1 VARRIS
7 AIGLTRQLIPRINL
21 RQQVVPVSEIIEAPM
36 KAIQIKQTG
45 GPEVM
50 ELADLPVPQPKT
62 NEAVVRILA
71 AGVNFIDVY
80 NREGRYK
87 APLPLV
93 LGQEGAGVVSAVG
106 SDVRDVVVGGRV
118 AYTGVLGSYAEYA
131 AVPAD
136 RLVKIPDGV
145 SEREA
150 AAAML
155 QGITAHYLAHDTY
168 PLKRGETALIHAAA
182 GGVGLLLVQMAHNI
196 GARVIGTV
204 STEEKAKLASEA
216 GADEIIFYTQSDFE
230 AETRRLTGGK
240 GVDVVYDS
248 AGKTTFEK
256 GLNVLRPRGMM
267 ALFGGSSGAVPPFD
281 PLTLTQKGSLYLT
294 RPSIGHYIITRHSS
308 GTAAARWRRVWD
320 DSRGEAQA
328 ADRTRLST
336 ATGGTG
342 PPRSGRPQDDG
353 EAAADTRLSLARTG
367 PMVETRLAASPFAA
381 ETGHAPSLLGITAGY
396 TNSPPHHC
404 VMI

>member
-1 VARRIS
+1 
-7 AIGLTRQLIPRINL
+7 
-21 RQQVVPVSEIIEAPM
+21 M

-50 ELADLPVPQPKT
+50 EFSDLPVPQPKP
-62 NEAVVRILA
+62 NEAVVKILA

-87 APLPLV
+87 VPLPFV

-106 SDVRDVVVGGRV
+106 SEVRDVAVGDRV
-118 AYTGVLGSYAEYA
+118 AYTSVLGSYAEYA

-155 QGITAHYLAHDTY
+155 QGITAQYLIYDTY
-168 PLKRGETALIHAAA
+168 PLKKGETTLIHAAA

-204 STEEKAKLASEA
+204 SSEEKAKLAREV
-216 GADEIIFYTQSDFE
+216 GADEIIFYMQSDFE
-230 AETRRLTGGK
+230 VETKRLTGGK

-248 AGKTTFEK
+248 VGKTTFEK
-256 GLNVLRPRGMM
+256 GLNVIRPRGMM
-267 ALFGGSSGAVPPFD
+267 ALFGGSSGAAPSFD
-281 PLTLTQKGSLYLT
+281 PITLTQKGSLYLT
-294 RPSIGHYIITRHSS
+294 RPSLGHYTITREELQQRA
-308 GTAAARWRRVWD
+308 GAVFGMI
-320 DSRGEAQA
+320 RGGKLKLRIEYVYPLAQA
-328 ADRTRLST
+328 AQAHRDLESRKT
-336 ATGGTG
+336 TGK
-342 PPRSGRPQDDG
+342 
-353 EAAADTRLSLARTG
+353 
-367 PMVETRLAASPFAA
+367 
-381 ETGHAPSLLGITAGY
+381 LLLIP
-396 TNSPPHHC
+396 N
-404 VMI
+404 